1 MFFDL
6 IVKGPGF
13 APIHIWEL
21 HADTAR
27 INLWVS
33 QPIDTDFN
41 LAFGCL
47 RDRGDGSEHTIDMP
61 MTQKV

>member
-6 IVKGPGF
+6 IVKGTGF
-13 APIHIWEL
+13 ATAKIWEL
-21 HADTAR
+21 HTDTAR
-27 INLWVS
+27 INLWAS

-41 LAFGCL
+41 LAFGSL
-47 RDRGDGSEHTIDMP
+47 GDRGDGSEHTIDMP